1 MIGQMYWNTEL
12 LCLGPLLLLVQM
24 DRDGVLRLQ
33 KYSYGNDCTNLLK
46 GAVFPRSYH
55 ESCNM
60 AMYGSETVPE
70 YNMTKI
76 TAPQA
81 YFSGTLD
88 IMSTPEDVV
97 EQQKRL
103 APNVLSAHFVYERY
117 SHMDFVWD
125 RNALYKADMVDLL
138 YRFSPGT
145 MSVPGKTI
153 TLPDKLMP

>member
-1 MIGQMYWNTEL
+1 MG
-12 LCLGPLLLLVQM
+12 
-24 DRDGVLRLQ
+24 
-33 KYSYGNDCTNLLK
+33 
-46 GAVFPRSYH
+46 
-55 ESCNM
+55 
-60 AMYGSETVPE
+60 
-70 YNMTKI
+70 I
-76 TAPQA
+76 TANHMITQSPHA
-81 YFSGTLD
+81 MLVLMPPGTLD